1 MRMKKI
7 YLVRLGNRVR
17 LIFIL
22 FACGQV
28 GQQQQQEVTQAGEGR
43 RRGALSVADTFAQ
56 ISANC
61 I

>member
-7 YLVRLGNRVR
+7 YLARLGNRVR

-28 GQQQQQEVTQAGEGR
+28 GQQQEVSQDGEGTEGER
-43 RRGALSVADTFAQ
+43 AFSVADTFAK